1 MSLSLDS
8 KIVAVDFLFAC
19 IECYEFGVEEVTSV
33 GKDRNEVGRGRGGQL
48 VVCVIEAE
56 LGADFGEVA
65 GDAVASAVVGE
76 FGGLDVSRGPRL
88 YIIEDVCDA
97 FSRATCIGEVGV
109 YDGLHLGHC

>member
-1 MSLSLDS
+1 M
-8 KIVAVDFLFAC
+8 
-19 IECYEFGVEEVTSV
+19 
-33 GKDRNEVGRGRGGQL
+33 

-65 GDAVASAVVGE
+65 GDAVASAAVGE
-76 FGGLDVSRGPRL
+76 FGGLDVGRGPRL

>member
-1 MSLSLDS
+1 MSKDS
-8 KIVAVDFLFAC
+8 D
-19 IECYEFGVEEVTSV
+19 E
-33 GKDRNEVGRGRGGQL
+33 GRGRCGQL

-56 LGADFGEVA
+56 LGADSGEVA
-65 GDAVASAVVGE
+65 SDSVASAVVGE

-97 FSRATCIGEVGV
+97 FSRATGIGEVGV